1 MVLVIKYNKKIDI
14 AVFCAA
20 VADFKIDK
28 KNKDKIKK
36 RENLTINLEKNVD
49 ILNYVSNHNSM
60 RPKLVIGFAAE
71 TNNLDKNASSKLA
84 NKNCD
89 WIIANDV
96 SKKDSG
102 FDSDYN
108 EVTIYYKNSK
118 NKKEKL
124 LYKKKSEISEEIVDR
139 IVNQVN

>member
-1 MVLVIKYNKKIDI
+1 M
-14 AVFCAA
+14 
-20 VADFKIDK
+20 
-28 KNKDKIKK
+28 
-36 RENLTINLEKNVD
+36 NLEKNVD
-49 ILNYVSNHNSM
+49 ILSYVSSHNSM

-71 TNNLDKNASSKLA
+71 TKDINKNASAKLI

-96 SKKDSG
+96 SKKNSG

-108 EVTIYYKNSK
+108 EVIIHYQNIK

-124 LYKKKSEISEEIVDR
+124 TYKKKSEISEEIVDR
-139 IVNQVN
+139 IINQIN